1 MNSQND
7 SQLEDCSLNTF
18 WPSLQ
23 STYSFC
29 SSRNVM
35 VLIIISMIANKFHFA
50 GQLLFSLSRESNIV
64 LFMGIQWKEAL
75 KKTCK

>member
-1 MNSQND
+1 MIKAMIP
-7 SQLEDCSLNTF
+7 
-18 WPSLQ
+18 WIKKR
-23 STYSFC
+23 YYV
-29 SSRNVM
+29 SRNVM

-64 LFMGIQWKEAL
+64 LFMAIQWKEAL